1 MNFSFQLFK
10 HQVCRKDFPSF
21 SSPQHRVEENFVTC
35 LVTQTTWT
43 KKKRKKRT
51 RIALT
56 YAGTV
61 HDMMILSSTRV
72 FERERVIFFV
82 AEPTMYIYIDIL
94 DDTFNHTTL
103 LFFIHLLEILT
114 VRYMMCTICC
124 TNDSGVVVL

>member
-1 MNFSFQLFK
+1 MTCSCNEFLFPALQTSSVQKGFSFF
-10 HQVCRKDFPSF
+10 FF
-21 SSPQHRVEENFVTC
+21 STC

-94 DDTFNHTTL
+94 DDTFNHITL

-114 VRYMMCTICC
+114 VRYMMCTIYC